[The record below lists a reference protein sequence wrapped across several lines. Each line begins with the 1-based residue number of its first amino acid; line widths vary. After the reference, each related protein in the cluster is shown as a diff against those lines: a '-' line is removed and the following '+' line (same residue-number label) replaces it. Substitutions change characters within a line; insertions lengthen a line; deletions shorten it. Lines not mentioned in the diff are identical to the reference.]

1 MIVNRSSLLAVILPA
16 ILVTAHASWAADSG
30 LWDGTWNGTLGGT
43 YPWPVSITIS
53 QGKVAG
59 FSEKGVPFDVRC
71 TGMTLTA
78 IYFATGPITARCSPR
93 SATRRLLWEFTA
105 MTASSQ
111 VPSSSNSWSC
121 TGCCLSLNFER
132 A

>member
-1 MIVNRSSLLAVILPA
+1 
-16 ILVTAHASWAADSG
+16 

-71 TGMTLTA
+71 TKMTLTA
-78 IYFATGPITARCSPR
+78 IYFGDRTHYSTMLTKIGDA
-93 SATRRLLWEFTA
+93 
-105 MTASSQ
+105 TAS
-111 VPSSSNSWSC
+111 VRVH
-121 TGCCLSLNFER
+121 GHDGFVAGSLIKQ
-132 A
+132 

>member
-16 ILVTAHASWAADSG
+16 ILVTTHASWAADSG

-71 TGMTLTA
+71 TKMTLTA
-78 IYFATGPITARCSPR
+78 IYFGDRTHYSTMLTKIGDA
-93 SATRRLLWEFTA
+93 
-105 MTASSQ
+105 TAS
-111 VPSSSNSWSC
+111 VRVH
-121 TGCCLSLNFER
+121 GHDGFVAGSLIKQ
-132 A
+132 